1 MTDNENEIKAASSDI
16 TSEPQSVVEA
26 TPTAQPIEVVEVAKP
41 TAEPVIEAAAPPQE
55 SPVVVPEVTSIAAPI
70 DADAQTNGTAL
81 VESRKEPPVD
91 ADGQTNGTALVESR
105 KEPPK
110 KIDPDQNGKDPNES
124 NSLANVSEAEGQQKK
139 YPYPK
144 SVFFII
150 SNEFCERFNYYGM
163 RTVLVLFL
171 KSALDYS
178 EDTATVVF
186 HVFTMFV
193 YFLCVFGAIISDSW
207 LGKFKTILY
216 LSLVYICGSVLLTL
230 GAIGPL
236 NLPMET
242 FTMLG
247 LALIALGSGGIKP
260 CVSAFGGDQFKMPEQ
275 VKQITSFFS
284 VFYFAINAGSLISTS
299 VTPILREDI
308 SCFDDINCY
317 PLAFGVPAILMI
329 VSVIIFVLGRPLYK
343 IKPPAGNMVVL
354 VCSTI
359 WTALTTK
366 CKEKKT
372 NPREHWLDY
381 ADKKHDRQ
389 LIDDVKVLMRVLFL
403 YLPLPVFWALFD
415 QQGSR
420 WTFQATRMDGD
431 MGSWDIKPDQLQ
443 VLNPLLI
450 LVFIPLYD
458 VAFYPALRLVG
469 IRRPLQKLT
478 MGGILAGV
486 AFIISGVV
494 ELSLEKTY
502 PTLPSAQNVQLR
514 VFNTENCAYTFNFN
528 STAEQTGLIFNVGPY
543 EVYTNKDV
551 YVDGTEDLPYTISST
566 NPDCYNFD
574 NGNLRHTFT
583 DATAWSLILNSA
595 NTTEAAFWV
604 EDFVNKPSDGHP
616 LVRNIANIDPTSKIV
631 WRTTKGVDG
640 YDDYA
645 NETQLTKLTST
656 TYDVL
661 VNDQLVDTYRIHT
674 GGVYTLIVSGNDA
687 TGYTSNINEITEP
700 NSMNILW
707 LIPQYVIMTLGEVMF
722 SVTGLEFSYA
732 QAPPSMKSVLQA
744 CWLLTVAFGNV
755 IVVIIAEAA
764 IFDSQA
770 SEFFLFAGLMFAD
783 MLLFMFIAYAY
794 KPNDPNKTV
803 DEAEKPLALSDGNDD
818 AGRSEIPPLEN
829 GVDNKGKDINE

>member
-1 MTDNENEIKAASSDI
+1 MERPAEQVPLLEI
-16 TSEPQSVVEA
+16 
-26 TPTAQPIEVVEVAKP
+26 QPA
-41 TAEPVIEAAAPPQE
+41 AEPVAEPAPSPAAEIASA
-55 SPVVVPEVTSIAAPI
+55 SPSPRALVVEDSTPSAGLVEDSTPSVATVEDSTPIAAFAESQP
-70 DADAQTNGTAL
+70 AVESNGKAL
-81 VESRKEPPVD
+81 VEAKKLPEIAAEPQKNGKEP
-91 ADGQTNGTALVESR
+91 E
-105 KEPPK
+105 K
-110 KIDPDQNGKDPNES
+110 NGKELQEANDFK
-124 NSLANVSEAEGQQKK
+124 NVSEAEGQQKK
-139 YPYPK
+139 LPYPK

-163 RTVLVLFL
+163 RTVLVLYL
-171 KSALDYS
+171 SRALHYS
-178 EDTATVVF
+178 DDTATVVF

-216 LSLVYICGSVLLTL
+216 LSMVYICGSVLLTL

-236 NLPMET
+236 NLPVET

-260 CVSAFGGDQFKMPEQ
+260 CVSAFGGDQFKVPEQ

-284 VFYFAINAGSLISTS
+284 LFYFSINAGSLISTT
-299 VTPILREDI
+299 VTPILREDV
-308 SCFDDINCY
+308 SCFNDINCY
-317 PLAFGVPAILMI
+317 PLAFGVPAVLMI
-329 VSVIIFVLGRPLYK
+329 VSVIIFVLGRSLYK
-343 IKPPAGNMVVL
+343 MKPPAGNMVVL
-354 VCSTI
+354 VSSTI
-359 WTALTTK
+359 WTAITTK

-381 ADKKHDRQ
+381 ADKKYDRQ

-450 LVFIPLYD
+450 LLFIPLYD

-469 IRRPLQKLT
+469 ISRPLQKLT
-478 MGGILAGV
+478 MGGILAGI

-494 ELSLEKTY
+494 ELNLEKTY
-502 PTLPSAQNVQLR
+502 PDLPYSQNIQLR
-514 VFNTENCAYTFNFN
+514 IFNPENCDYTFTSNLAGVESVTVPSLN
-528 STAEQTGLIFNVGPY
+528 A
-543 EVYTNKDV
+543 YTNKDIYLPNSVNLV
-551 YVDGTEDLPYTISST
+551 YSLTSQNAACTNNVVGATKTLTEKK
-566 NPDCYNFD
+566 
-574 NGNLRHTFT
+574 
-583 DATAWSLILNSA
+583 AWSLFLNPTNATTTHFWEEDYVDKPSESRPLIRNVANVPQGQTIRWQSSSKAEVAYEELAAKTNLTRVNSA
-595 NTTEAAFWV
+595 V
-604 EDFVNKPSDGHP
+604 
-616 LVRNIANIDPTSKIV
+616 
-631 WRTTKGVDG
+631 
-640 YDDYA
+640 
-645 NETQLTKLTST
+645 
-656 TYDVL
+656 YDVL
-661 VNDQLVDTYRIHT
+661 VGETIVGQFNVHT
-674 GGVYTLIVSGNDA
+674 GGVYTLLISD
-687 TGYTSNINEITEP
+687 GYTANLVTVTEA

-707 LIPQYVIMTLGEVMF
+707 LVPQYVIMTLGEVMF

-764 IFDSQA
+764 LFDSQA

-783 MLLFMFIAYAY
+783 MLIFMVMAYY
-794 KPNDPNKTV
+794 YVPNDPNKPLE
-803 DEAEKPLALSDGNDD
+803 EAQPLTAGD
-818 AGRSEIPPLEN
+818 AKAEIPPLEG
-829 GVDNKGKDINE
+829 GVENKGKDIDE

>member
-1 MTDNENEIKAASSDI
+1 MSDPFFSVSPAEIR
-16 TSEPQSVVEA
+16 
-26 TPTAQPIEVVEVAKP
+26 P
-41 TAEPVIEAAAPPQE
+41 TAEPVASAPADSTPDDPAPAAVEVSAPVQDIAPAPAAIAE
-55 SPVVVPEVTSIAAPI
+55 DVTSSAA
-70 DADAQTNGTAL
+70 DDVADKPVAETNGKAL
-81 VESRKEPPVD
+81 VE
-91 ADGQTNGTALVESR
+91 A
-105 KEPPK
+105 K
-110 KIDPDQNGKDPNES
+110 KLPEVSQKNGKELEKNGKELQEAADDGFK
-124 NSLANVSEAEGQQKK
+124 NVSEAEGQQKK
-139 YPYPK
+139 LPYPK

-163 RTVLVLFL
+163 RTVLVLYL
-171 KSALDYS
+171 SRVLGYS
-178 EDTATVVF
+178 DDTATVVF
-186 HVFTMFV
+186 HIFTMFV

-216 LSLVYICGSVLLTL
+216 LSMVYICGSVLLTL

-236 NLPMET
+236 NLPIET

-260 CVSAFGGDQFKMPEQ
+260 CVSAFGGDQFKVPEQ

-284 VFYFAINAGSLISTS
+284 LFYFSINAGSLISTT
-299 VTPILREDI
+299 VTPILREDV

-317 PLAFGVPAILMI
+317 PLAFGVPAVLMI
-329 VSVIIFVLGRPLYK
+329 ISVIIFVLGRSLYK
-343 IKPPAGNMVVL
+343 MKPPAGNMVVL
-354 VCSTI
+354 VSSTI

-381 ADKKHDRQ
+381 ADAKYDRQ

-450 LVFIPLYD
+450 LLFIPLYD

-469 IRRPLQKLT
+469 ISRPLQKLT

-494 ELSLEKTY
+494 ELNLEKTY
-502 PTLPSAQNVQLR
+502 PDLPYSHNVQLR
-514 VFNTENCAYTFNFN
+514 IFNAENCQYQLSGTLNG
-528 STAEQTGLIFNVGPY
+528 AELQPFPVPALN
-543 EVYTNKDV
+543 VYTDKDL
-551 YVDGTEDLPYTISST
+551 YVENTASLIYTLSST
-566 NPDCYNFD
+566 EAGCEGYT
-574 NGNLRHTFT
+574 GTQVLTQK
-583 DATAWSLILNSA
+583 TAWSLFLNPKNA
-595 NTTEAAFWV
+595 TKTHYWE
-604 EDFVNKPSDGHP
+604 EDFVDKPSESHP
-616 LVRNIANIDPTSKIV
+616 LVRNVANIDPTLKVV
-631 WRTTKGVDG
+631 WRSVSKNEVV

-645 NETQLTKLTST
+645 NETLLTR
-656 TYDVL
+656 
-661 VNDQLVDTYRIHT
+661 VNSGEYAVFVGDSNIGTFNVHT
-674 GGVYTLIVSGNDA
+674 GGVYTLLIVLNSAG
-687 TGYTSNINEITEP
+687 TYTSNLLTVTEP

-764 IFDSQA
+764 LFESQA

-783 MLLFMFIAYAY
+783 MLLFMVMAYY
-794 KPNDPNKTV
+794 YVPNNPNKS
-803 DEAEKPLALSDGNDD
+803 DEEIQPLTGGD
-818 AGRSEIPPLEN
+818 AKAEIPPLEG
-829 GVDNKGKDINE
+829 GVENKGKDIKE

>member
-1 MTDNENEIKAASSDI
+1 MERPAEQVPLLEI
-16 TSEPQSVVEA
+16 
-26 TPTAQPIEVVEVAKP
+26 QPA
-41 TAEPVIEAAAPPQE
+41 AEPVAEPAPSPAAEIAPA
-55 SPVVVPEVTSIAAPI
+55 SPSPKALVVEDSIPSAGLVEDSTPSVATVEDTTPIAAFAESQP
-70 DADAQTNGTAL
+70 AVESNGKAL
-81 VESRKEPPVD
+81 VEAKKLPEIAAEPQKNGKEP
-91 ADGQTNGTALVESR
+91 E
-105 KEPPK
+105 K
-110 KIDPDQNGKDPNES
+110 NGKELQEANDFK
-124 NSLANVSEAEGQQKK
+124 NVSEAEGQQKK
-139 YPYPK
+139 LPYPK

-163 RTVLVLFL
+163 RTVLVLYL
-171 KSALDYS
+171 SRALHYS
-178 EDTATVVF
+178 DDTATVVF

-216 LSLVYICGSVLLTL
+216 LSMVYICGSVLLTL

-236 NLPMET
+236 NLPVET

-260 CVSAFGGDQFKMPEQ
+260 CVSAFGGDQFKVPEQ

-284 VFYFAINAGSLISTS
+284 LFYFSINAGSLISTT
-299 VTPILREDI
+299 VTPILREDV
-308 SCFDDINCY
+308 SCFNDINCY
-317 PLAFGVPAILMI
+317 PLAFGVPAVLMI
-329 VSVIIFVLGRPLYK
+329 VSVIIFVLGRSLYK
-343 IKPPAGNMVVL
+343 MKPPAGNMVVL
-354 VCSTI
+354 VSSTI

-381 ADKKHDRQ
+381 ADVKYDRQ

-450 LVFIPLYD
+450 LLFIPLYD

-478 MGGILAGV
+478 MGGILAGI

-494 ELSLEKTY
+494 ELNLEKTY
-502 PTLPSAQNVQLR
+502 PDLPYSQNIQLR
-514 VFNTENCAYTFNFN
+514 IFNPENCDYTFTSNLAGVESVTVPSLN
-528 STAEQTGLIFNVGPY
+528 A
-543 EVYTNKDV
+543 YTNKDIYVSNSVNLV
-551 YVDGTEDLPYTISST
+551 YSLTSQNPSCTNNVAGATITLTEKK
-566 NPDCYNFD
+566 
-574 NGNLRHTFT
+574 
-583 DATAWSLILNSA
+583 AWSLFLNPTNATTTHFWQEDYVDKPSESRPLIRNVANVPQSQTIRWQSASKGEVAYEELAADTNLTRVNSA
-595 NTTEAAFWV
+595 
-604 EDFVNKPSDGHP
+604 
-616 LVRNIANIDPTSKIV
+616 L
-631 WRTTKGVDG
+631 
-640 YDDYA
+640 
-645 NETQLTKLTST
+645 
-656 TYDVL
+656 YDVL
-661 VNDQLVDTYRIHT
+661 VGETIVGQFNVHT
-674 GGVYTLIVSGNDA
+674 GGVYTLLISD
-687 TGYTSNINEITEP
+687 GYTANLVEVTEA

-707 LIPQYVIMTLGEVMF
+707 LVPQYVIMTLGEVMF

-764 IFDSQA
+764 LFDSQA

-783 MLLFMFIAYAY
+783 MLIFMVMAYY
-794 KPNDPNKTV
+794 YVPNDPNKPLE
-803 DEAEKPLALSDGNDD
+803 EAQPLTAGD
-818 AGRSEIPPLEN
+818 AKAEIPPLEG
-829 GVDNKGKDINE
+829 GVENKGKEIEE

>member
-1 MTDNENEIKAASSDI
+1 MISSYFASSEIKPAAEPVASAPEDS
-16 TSEPQSVVEA
+16 TSTAEA
-26 TPTAQPIEVVEVAKP
+26 TPAAVDVQDASADIITP
-41 TAEPVIEAAAPPQE
+41 T
-55 SPVVVPEVTSIAAPI
+55 AAPI
-70 DADAQTNGTAL
+70 VEDSSTAEVTNDKPAVETNGKAL
-81 VESRKEPPVD
+81 AE
-91 ADGQTNGTALVESR
+91 A
-105 KEPPK
+105 K
-110 KIDPDQNGKDPNES
+110 KLPEVSQKNGKELEKNGKELQEVDNEFK
-124 NSLANVSEAEGQQKK
+124 NVSEAEGQQKK
-139 YPYPK
+139 LPYPK

-163 RTVLVLFL
+163 RTVLVLYL
-171 KSALDYS
+171 SRVLGYS
-178 EDTATVVF
+178 DDLATVVF
-186 HVFTMFV
+186 HIFTMFV

-216 LSLVYICGSVLLTL
+216 LSMVYICGSVLLTL

-236 NLPMET
+236 NLPVET

-260 CVSAFGGDQFKMPEQ
+260 CVSAFGGDQFKVPEQ

-284 VFYFAINAGSLISTS
+284 LFYFSINAGSLISTT
-299 VTPILREDI
+299 VTPILREDV

-317 PLAFGVPAILMI
+317 PLAFGVPAVLMI
-329 VSVIIFVLGRPLYK
+329 VSVIIFVLGRSLYK
-343 IKPPAGNMVVL
+343 MKPPAGNMVVL
-354 VCSTI
+354 VSSTI

-381 ADKKHDRQ
+381 ADVKYDRQ

-431 MGSWDIKPDQLQ
+431 MGAWDIKPDQLQ

-450 LVFIPLYD
+450 LLFIPLYD
-458 VAFYPALRLVG
+458 VAFYPALKLVG
-469 IRRPLQKLT
+469 ISRPLQKLT

-494 ELSLEKTY
+494 ELNLEKTY
-502 PTLPSAQNVQLR
+502 PDLPYSHNVQLR
-514 VFNTENCAYTFNFN
+514 IFNTENCAYTLSGTLNGNQLEPFQVPALN
-528 STAEQTGLIFNVGPY
+528 
-543 EVYTNKDV
+543 VYTDKDL
-551 YVDGTEDLPYTISST
+551 YVENTANLIYTLTSDVEGCAGYT
-566 NPDCYNFD
+566 
-574 NGNLRHTFT
+574 GNQLLTQE
-583 DATAWSLILNSA
+583 TAWSLFLNPQNASS
-595 NTTEAAFWV
+595 TQYWEK
-604 EDFVNKPSDGHP
+604 DFVDKPSESHP
-616 LVRNIANIDPTSKIV
+616 LIRNVANIDPTQKVV
-631 WRTTKGVDG
+631 WRSVSKNEVV
-640 YDDYA
+640 YDDFA
-645 NETQLTKLTST
+645 NETLLTR
-656 TYDVL
+656 
-661 VNDQLVDTYRIHT
+661 VNSGEYAVFVGDSNIGTFNVHT
-674 GGVYTLIVSGNDA
+674 GGVYTLLIIPNSAG
-687 TGYTSNINEITEP
+687 TYTTNLVTVTEP

-764 IFDSQA
+764 LFESQA

-783 MLLFMFIAYAY
+783 MLLFMVMAYY
-794 KPNDPNKTV
+794 YVPNNPNKS
-803 DEAEKPLALSDGNDD
+803 DEEIQPLTGGDGD
-818 AGRSEIPPLEN
+818 AKTEIPALEG
-829 GVDNKGKDINE
+829 GVENKGKDIKE

>member
-1 MTDNENEIKAASSDI
+1 MTDKENEILPAGEPSEASNAA
-16 TSEPQSVVEA
+16 P
-26 TPTAQPIEVVEVAKP
+26 
-41 TAEPVIEAAAPPQE
+41 AAAP
-55 SPVVVPEVTSIAAPI
+55 VVLAAPTTPTPAPTPTESAPS
-70 DADAQTNGTAL
+70 DAPLEVSAETAAAPAADSESESKAETNGKAL
-81 VESRKEPPVD
+81 LAVEAKKLPDGPEP
-91 ADGQTNGTALVESR
+91 E
-105 KEPPK
+105 
-110 KIDPDQNGKDPNES
+110 QNGKEWQEDKDFN
-124 NSLANVSEAEGQQKK
+124 NVAEAEGQQKK
-139 YPYPK
+139 LPYPK

-163 RTVLVLFL
+163 RTVLVLYL
-171 KSALDYS
+171 SRQLGYA

-216 LSLVYICGSVLLTL
+216 LSMVYICGSVLLTL

-236 NLPMET
+236 NLPVET

-260 CVSAFGGDQFKMPEQ
+260 CVSAFGGDQFKVPEQ

-284 VFYFAINAGSLISTS
+284 LFYFSINAGSLISTT
-299 VTPILREDI
+299 VTPILREDV

-329 VSVIIFVLGRPLYK
+329 VSVVIFVLGRSLYK
-343 IKPPAGNMVVL
+343 MKPPAGNMVVL
-354 VCSTI
+354 VSSTI
-359 WTALTTK
+359 WTAITTK

-381 ADKKHDRQ
+381 ADKKYERQ

-458 VAFYPALRLVG
+458 VAFYPALSLIG

-478 MGGILAGV
+478 AGGILAGV

-494 ELSLEKTY
+494 ELNLEKTY
-502 PTLPSAQNVQLR
+502 PDLPYSQNIQLR
-514 VFNTENCAYTFNFN
+514 VFNTENCPLTFISNLAG
-528 STAEQTGLIFNVGPY
+528 AESFQVPALGA
-543 EVYTNKDV
+543 YTNKEL
-551 YVDGTEDLPYTISST
+551 YVANTWDLQYSISST
-566 NPDCYNFD
+566 DPNCPDIAHS
-574 NGNLRHTFT
+574 GAQSL
-583 DATAWSLILNSA
+583 AQKKAWSLFINPA
-595 NTTEAAFWV
+595 NVTGTGTQKSYWQ
-604 EDFVNKPSDGHP
+604 EDFVDKPSESHP
-616 LVRNIANIDPTSKIV
+616 LVRTIANVPPQSTIV
-631 WRTTKGVDG
+631 WQNANKGDVA
-640 YDDYA
+640 YEQYA
-645 NETQLTKLTST
+645 NETLLTRVYSAK
-656 TYDVL
+656 YDVFI
-661 VNDQLVDTYRIHT
+661 DQQPVGSVDVHA
-674 GGVYTLIVSGNDA
+674 GGVYTLLVKETVAGTSGVYDFEL
-687 TGYTSNINEITEP
+687 IEITEP

-707 LIPQYVIMTLGEVMF
+707 LIPQYVVMTLGEVMF

-764 IFDSQA
+764 LFDSQA

-783 MLLFMFIAYAY
+783 MLIFMVMAYY
-794 KPNDPNKTV
+794 YQPNDPNKV
-803 DEAEKPLALSDGNDD
+803 QEEVQPLTGD
-818 AGRSEIPPLEN
+818 AKTEIPPLVE
-829 GVDNKGKDINE
+829 GVENKGKDIDE

>member
-1 MTDNENEIKAASSDI
+1 MTDKENEI
-16 TSEPQSVVEA
+16 
-26 TPTAQPIEVVEVAKP
+26 QPA
-41 TAEPVIEAAAPPQE
+41 AEPVAEPAPSPAAEIAPA
-55 SPVVVPEVTSIAAPI
+55 SPSPKALVVEDSIPSAGLVEDSTPSVATVEDTTPIAAFAESQP
-70 DADAQTNGTAL
+70 AVESNGKAL
-81 VESRKEPPVD
+81 VEAKKLPEIAAEPQKNGKEP
-91 ADGQTNGTALVESR
+91 E
-105 KEPPK
+105 K
-110 KIDPDQNGKDPNES
+110 NGKELQEANDFK
-124 NSLANVSEAEGQQKK
+124 NVSEAEGQQKK
-139 YPYPK
+139 LPYPK

-163 RTVLVLFL
+163 RTVLVLYL
-171 KSALDYS
+171 SRALHYS
-178 EDTATVVF
+178 DDTATVVF

-216 LSLVYICGSVLLTL
+216 LSMVYICGSVLLTL

-236 NLPMET
+236 NLPVET

-260 CVSAFGGDQFKMPEQ
+260 CVSAFGGDQFKVPEQ

-284 VFYFAINAGSLISTS
+284 LFYFSINAGSLISTT
-299 VTPILREDI
+299 VTPILREDV
-308 SCFDDINCY
+308 SCFNDINCY
-317 PLAFGVPAILMI
+317 PLAFGVPAVLMI
-329 VSVIIFVLGRPLYK
+329 VSVIIFVLGRSLYK
-343 IKPPAGNMVVL
+343 MKPPAGNMVVL
-354 VCSTI
+354 VSSTI

-381 ADKKHDRQ
+381 ADVKYDRQ

-450 LVFIPLYD
+450 LLFIPLYD

-478 MGGILAGV
+478 MGGILAGI

-494 ELSLEKTY
+494 ELNLEKTY
-502 PTLPSAQNVQLR
+502 PDLPYSQNIQLR
-514 VFNTENCAYTFNFN
+514 IFNPENCDYTFTSNLAGVESVTVPSLN
-528 STAEQTGLIFNVGPY
+528 A
-543 EVYTNKDV
+543 YTNKDIYVSNSVNLV
-551 YVDGTEDLPYTISST
+551 YSLTSQNPSCTNNVAGATITLTEKK
-566 NPDCYNFD
+566 
-574 NGNLRHTFT
+574 
-583 DATAWSLILNSA
+583 AWSLFLNPTNATTTHFWQEDYVDKPSESRPLIRNVANVPQSQTIRWQSASKGEVAYEELAADTNLTRVNSA
-595 NTTEAAFWV
+595 
-604 EDFVNKPSDGHP
+604 
-616 LVRNIANIDPTSKIV
+616 L
-631 WRTTKGVDG
+631 
-640 YDDYA
+640 
-645 NETQLTKLTST
+645 
-656 TYDVL
+656 YDVL
-661 VNDQLVDTYRIHT
+661 VGETIVGQFNVHT
-674 GGVYTLIVSGNDA
+674 GGVYTLLISD
-687 TGYTSNINEITEP
+687 GYTANLVEVTEA

-707 LIPQYVIMTLGEVMF
+707 LVPQYVIMTLGEVMF

-764 IFDSQA
+764 LFDSQA

-783 MLLFMFIAYAY
+783 MLIFMVMAYY
-794 KPNDPNKTV
+794 YVPNDPNKPLE
-803 DEAEKPLALSDGNDD
+803 EAQPLTAGD
-818 AGRSEIPPLEN
+818 AKAEIPPLEG
-829 GVDNKGKDINE
+829 GVENKGKEIEE

>member
-1 MTDNENEIKAASSDI
+1 MTDKENEI
-16 TSEPQSVVEA
+16 
-26 TPTAQPIEVVEVAKP
+26 QPA
-41 TAEPVIEAAAPPQE
+41 AEPVAEPAPSPAAEIASA
-55 SPVVVPEVTSIAAPI
+55 SPSPRALVVEDSTPSAGLVEDSTPSVATVEDSTPIAAFAESQP
-70 DADAQTNGTAL
+70 AVESNGKAL
-81 VESRKEPPVD
+81 VEAKKLPEIAAEPQKNGKEP
-91 ADGQTNGTALVESR
+91 E
-105 KEPPK
+105 K
-110 KIDPDQNGKDPNES
+110 NGKELQEANDFK
-124 NSLANVSEAEGQQKK
+124 NVSEAEGQQKK
-139 YPYPK
+139 LPYPK

-163 RTVLVLFL
+163 RTVLVLYL
-171 KSALDYS
+171 SRALHYS
-178 EDTATVVF
+178 DDTATVVF

-216 LSLVYICGSVLLTL
+216 LSMVYICGSVLLTL

-236 NLPMET
+236 NLPVET

-260 CVSAFGGDQFKMPEQ
+260 CVSAFGGDQFKVPEQ

-284 VFYFAINAGSLISTS
+284 LFYFSINAGSLISTT
-299 VTPILREDI
+299 VTPILREDV
-308 SCFDDINCY
+308 SCFNDINCY
-317 PLAFGVPAILMI
+317 PLAFGVPAVLMI
-329 VSVIIFVLGRPLYK
+329 VSVIIFVLGRSLYK
-343 IKPPAGNMVVL
+343 MKPPAGNMVVL
-354 VCSTI
+354 VSSTI
-359 WTALTTK
+359 WTAITTK

-381 ADKKHDRQ
+381 ADKKYDRQ

-450 LVFIPLYD
+450 LLFIPLYD

-469 IRRPLQKLT
+469 ISRPLQKLT
-478 MGGILAGV
+478 MGGILAGI

-494 ELSLEKTY
+494 ELNLEKTY
-502 PTLPSAQNVQLR
+502 PDLPYSQNIQLR
-514 VFNTENCAYTFNFN
+514 IFNPENCDYTFTSNLAGVESVTVPSLN
-528 STAEQTGLIFNVGPY
+528 A
-543 EVYTNKDV
+543 YTNKDIYLPNSVNLV
-551 YVDGTEDLPYTISST
+551 YSLTSQNAACTNNVVGATKTLTEKK
-566 NPDCYNFD
+566 
-574 NGNLRHTFT
+574 
-583 DATAWSLILNSA
+583 AWSLFLNPTNATTTHFWEEDYVDKPSESRPLIRNVANVPQGQTIRWQSSSKAEVAYEELAAKTNLTRVNSA
-595 NTTEAAFWV
+595 V
-604 EDFVNKPSDGHP
+604 
-616 LVRNIANIDPTSKIV
+616 
-631 WRTTKGVDG
+631 
-640 YDDYA
+640 
-645 NETQLTKLTST
+645 
-656 TYDVL
+656 YDVL
-661 VNDQLVDTYRIHT
+661 VGETIVGQFNVHT
-674 GGVYTLIVSGNDA
+674 GGVYTLLISD
-687 TGYTSNINEITEP
+687 GYTANLVTVTEA

-707 LIPQYVIMTLGEVMF
+707 LVPQYVIMTLGEVMF

-764 IFDSQA
+764 LFDSQA

-783 MLLFMFIAYAY
+783 MLIFMVMAYY
-794 KPNDPNKTV
+794 YVPNDPNKPLE
-803 DEAEKPLALSDGNDD
+803 EAQPLTAGD
-818 AGRSEIPPLEN
+818 AKAEIPPLEG
-829 GVDNKGKDINE
+829 GVENKGKDIDE

>member
-1 MTDNENEIKAASSDI
+1 MESAAEIVPLLEILPAAEPSETSAPAAAPVVQAAPTTPPPTESTPSDAPLEVPAIEAQAETAAAPTD
-16 TSEPQSVVEA
+16 
-26 TPTAQPIEVVEVAKP
+26 
-41 TAEPVIEAAAPPQE
+41 AEPVSE
-55 SPVVVPEVTSIAAPI
+55 SKAE
-70 DADAQTNGTAL
+70 TNGKAL
-81 VESRKEPPVD
+81 VEAKKLP
-91 ADGQTNGTALVESR
+91 ESETQPE
-105 KEPPK
+105 K
-110 KIDPDQNGKDPNES
+110 NGKEWKEDNDFS
-124 NSLANVSEAEGQQKK
+124 NVAEAEGQVKK
-139 YPYPK
+139 LPYPK

-163 RTVLVLFL
+163 RTVLVLYL
-171 KSALDYS
+171 SRQLGYA

-216 LSLVYICGSVLLTL
+216 LSMVYICGSVLLTL

-236 NLPMET
+236 NLPVET

-260 CVSAFGGDQFKMPEQ
+260 CVSAFGGDQFKVPEQ

-284 VFYFAINAGSLISTS
+284 LFYFSINAGSLISTT
-299 VTPILREDI
+299 VTPILREDV

-329 VSVIIFVLGRPLYK
+329 VSVVIFVLGRSLYK
-343 IKPPAGNMVVL
+343 MKPPAGNMVVL
-354 VCSTI
+354 VSSTI
-359 WTALTTK
+359 WTAITTK

-381 ADKKHDRQ
+381 ADKKYERH

-403 YLPLPVFWALFD
+403 YIPLPIFWALFD

-458 VAFYPALRLVG
+458 VAFYPALSLVG

-478 MGGILAGV
+478 MGGILAGI

-494 ELSLEKTY
+494 ELNLEQTY
-502 PTLPSAQNVQLR
+502 PVIPSSGNTQLR
-514 VFNTENCAYTFNFN
+514 VFSGIPDCSYRFSTNLKARESFTLQGLDMYYSGSVATSNGTFTLSYTIESLTTGCTEL
-528 STAEQTGLIFNVGPY
+528 Q
-543 EVYTNKDV
+543 
-551 YVDGTEDLPYTISST
+551 DGTQELYE
-566 NPDCYNFD
+566 
-574 NGNLRHTFT
+574 
-583 DATAWSLILNSA
+583 ATAHTLFLRPAHAITKHWYADDVQKSNRSQSFVRTLANLLATTRVVWTEEGSGNVVLDMPARNHDLYELVTGHYNVQVGEQPLTNVSLRA
-595 NTTEAAFWV
+595 
-604 EDFVNKPSDGHP
+604 
-616 LVRNIANIDPTSKIV
+616 
-631 WRTTKGVDG
+631 
-640 YDDYA
+640 
-645 NETQLTKLTST
+645 
-656 TYDVL
+656 
-661 VNDQLVDTYRIHT
+661 
-674 GGVYTLIVSGNDA
+674 GGVYALIVAQSRD
-687 TGYTSNINEITEP
+687 TFVSRMFEVTEP

-707 LIPQYVIMTLGEVMF
+707 LVPQYVVMTLGEVMF

-732 QAPPSMKSVLQA
+732 QSPPSMKSVLQA

-755 IVVIIAEAA
+755 IVVVVAELK

-770 SEFFLFAGLMFAD
+770 SEFFLFAGLMFVD
-783 MLLFMFIAYAY
+783 MLIFMVMAYFY
-794 KPNDPNKTV
+794 IPY
-803 DEAEKPLALSDGNDD
+803 DEQEAV
-818 AGRSEIPPLEN
+818 RR
-829 GVDNKGKDINE
+829 

>member
-1 MTDNENEIKAASSDI
+1 MTDKKNEI
-16 TSEPQSVVEA
+16 
-26 TPTAQPIEVVEVAKP
+26 QPA
-41 TAEPVIEAAAPPQE
+41 AEPVAEPEPSPAAEIAPASPDGSGPSAAAAE
-55 SPVVVPEVTSIAAPI
+55 EVTPSVATVEDTTPIAAP
-70 DADAQTNGTAL
+70 AESQPSGESNGTAEAKKL
-81 VESRKEPPVD
+81 PEIAKKNGKEPD
-91 ADGQTNGTALVESR
+91 QND
-105 KEPPK
+105 KE
-110 KIDPDQNGKDPNES
+110 PDQNGKE
-124 NSLANVSEAEGQQKK
+124 LAETNDFKNVSETEGQQKK
-139 YPYPK
+139 LPYPK

-163 RTVLVLFL
+163 RTVLVLYL
-171 KSALDYS
+171 SRVLGYS
-178 EDTATVVF
+178 DDTATVVF
-186 HVFTMFV
+186 HIFTMFV

-260 CVSAFGGDQFKMPEQ
+260 CVSAFGGDQFKVPEQ

-284 VFYFAINAGSLISTS
+284 LFYFSINAGSLISTT
-299 VTPILREDI
+299 VTPILREDV

-317 PLAFGVPAILMI
+317 PLAFGVPAVLMI
-329 VSVIIFVLGRPLYK
+329 VSVIIFVLGRSLYK
-343 IKPPAGNMVVL
+343 MKPPAGNMVVL
-354 VCSTI
+354 VSSTI

-381 ADKKHDRQ
+381 ADKKYDRQ

-450 LVFIPLYD
+450 LIFIPLYD
-458 VAFYPALRLVG
+458 VALYPALKLVG

-478 MGGILAGV
+478 MGGILAGI

-502 PTLPSAQNVQLR
+502 PDLPYSQNIQLR
-514 VFNTENCAYTFNFN
+514 
-528 STAEQTGLIFNVGPY
+528 IFNADNCDYFFTSNIPGAENVT
-543 EVYTNKDV
+543 VTSLNAYTNKDIYAPGSLDV
-551 YVDGTEDLPYTISST
+551 EFSLSSASEACTISADKIPKVLT
-566 NPDCYNFD
+566 D
-574 NGNLRHTFT
+574 N
-583 DATAWSLILNSA
+583 TAWSLFLNPLNGSGYYW
-595 NTTEAAFWV
+595 E
-604 EDFVNKPSDGHP
+604 EDFVDKPSQSHP
-616 LVRNIANIDPTSKIV
+616 LIRNVANVPQELSIRWEKASTGEV
-631 WRTTKGVDG
+631 V
-640 YDDYA
+640 YDDLA
-645 NETQLTKLTST
+645 SKTLLTRVNSAEYVVMVGERNVGTF
-656 TYDVL
+656 DV
-661 VNDQLVDTYRIHT
+661 HT
-674 GGVYTLIVSGNDA
+674 GGVYTLLIKDNNNIYEANLEEV
-687 TGYTSNINEITEP
+687 TSP
-700 NSMNILW
+700 NSVKILW
-707 LIPQYVIMTLGEVMF
+707 LVPQYVVMTLGEVMF

-755 IVVIIAEAA
+755 IVVVIAEAA
-764 IFDSQA
+764 LFESQA

-783 MLLFMFIAYAY
+783 MLIFMVMAYY
-794 KPNDPNKTV
+794 YVPNDPNKV
-803 DEAEKPLALSDGNDD
+803 EEAQPLTAGD
-818 AGRSEIPPLEN
+818 AKTEIPALEG
-829 GVDNKGKDINE
+829 GVENKGKDINE